1 MKNLLKNFQ
10 IGIAE
15 ILRLL
20 STEILMILIP
30 ILGINILNLNNSSIG
45 FAISLSSI
53 GFLIF
58 GYIAGLIADSWNR
71 KYMMVTLLLIKSLLF
86 GMFAYLALSS
96 NLTKLNYFLIIFL
109 IGLVIVIIETTLT
122 AWIPDIYSKDE
133 LAGIN
138 SLLQFSRS
146 SANLLGPALGGV
158 VIGIFGEELTM
169 TFISCSLLISSILM
183 LGIKN
188 SNKVTVERTRKIN
201 IIKNIKYILKNNI
214 LKSIVLTTSTIN
226 FSMSMYGAIVI
237 IFLIK
242 DLKLSES
249 LTGII
254 LSLGGVGAL
263 LYKLKLC
270 FTSSRAPAAFYQN
283 DLL

>member
-96 NLTKLNYFLIIFL
+96 NLTKLNYFLI
-109 IGLVIVIIETTLT
+109 
-122 AWIPDIYSKDE
+122 
-133 LAGIN
+133 
-138 SLLQFSRS
+138 
-146 SANLLGPALGGV
+146 
-158 VIGIFGEELTM
+158 
-169 TFISCSLLISSILM
+169 
-183 LGIKN
+183 
-188 SNKVTVERTRKIN
+188 TR
-201 IIKNIKYILKNNI
+201 
-214 LKSIVLTTSTIN
+214 
-226 FSMSMYGAIVI
+226 GA
-237 IFLIK
+237 
-242 DLKLSES
+242 
-249 LTGII
+249 
-254 LSLGGVGAL
+254 
-263 LYKLKLC
+263 
-270 FTSSRAPAAFYQN
+270 R
-283 DLL
+283 